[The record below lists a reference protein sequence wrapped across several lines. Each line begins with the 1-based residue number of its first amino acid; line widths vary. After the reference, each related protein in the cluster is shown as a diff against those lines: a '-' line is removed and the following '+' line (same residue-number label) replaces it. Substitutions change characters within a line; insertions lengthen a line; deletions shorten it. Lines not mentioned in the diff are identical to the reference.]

1 LVSVELED
9 VAAVCDLDRAE
20 GSRVLGVVAVIG
32 GLHRQRR
39 LAGSAAHASRWQ
51 PLIILATG
59 LTSAM
64 PSCVQG
70 RQLVI
75 ADIEAVHAELAGR
88 GTPGPWHE
96 LFAREREE
104 IIRRVP
110 GGVT

>member
-1 LVSVELED
+1 
-9 VAAVCDLDRAE
+9 
-20 GSRVLGVVAVIG
+20 VLGVVAVIG

-88 GTPGPWHE
+88 GTPGRWHE
-96 LFAREREE
+96 LFAVGERKPFAGFPAVSP
-104 IIRRVP
+104 RSWLP
-110 GGVT
+110 DWS